1 MDSGKQGITAVKS
14 GTESSFAGELSK
26 EGVAEEMKK
35 SKRKAYQRGYL
46 EGYQEGIKQAESLW
60 RVAVDAL
67 VQQVRPDTVKEIQ
80 EVQTEK
86 PDFAVGDI
94 VYTTNGHIV
103 LDIGRVIS
111 LEPLQIA
118 ARYST
123 YGSKPPM
130 YGGVDACTWK
140 KTGKTCSAWVW
151 ETATIDRKTK
161 DVCDFFGIPFQ
172 IVS

>member
-1 MDSGKQGITAVKS
+1 
-14 GTESSFAGELSK
+14 
-26 EGVAEEMKK
+26 MKK

-46 EGYQEGIKQAESLW
+46 DGYQEGIRRAESLW

-67 VQQVRPDTVKEIQ
+67 VQQIQTNAAKETQ
-80 EVQTEK
+80 ETKTEQ
-86 PDFAVGDI
+86 PNFAIGDI

-111 LEPLQIA
+111 LAPLQIA

-130 YGGVDACTWK
+130 YGGVDAHAWK
-140 KTGKTCSAWVW
+140 KTGKACNAWTW
-151 ETATIDRKTK
+151 EAATMDRGTQEVCGILGVPFQTAT
-161 DVCDFFGIPFQ
+161 
-172 IVS
+172 